1 MLFFADEDASDRMPT
16 FLPKFDQDNQSALA
30 KVRSTDILAI
40 GIICAI
46 TFVLRA
52 WKFTTLGLTHY
63 DEGAYALSGFWSLG
77 SSGSLY
83 PWQKFFSP
91 PGYFGLVGIIYW
103 LAGGASDLIAIGIN
117 VFFGAATTILVWW
130 IGQRWFGRRAAIF
143 SAALVA
149 LSEFQITF
157 SRTALTDTLFGFV
170 FLLSLALIALCFEK
184 QRISLAIFGGLT
196 VGAAWNVKYHGW
208 LLLAIAFAA
217 VVLPAVITA
226 RSDISLA
233 KRMFFHWSLITGVA
247 AVCFLPWVLYTEYGL
262 GGYLPVEKFH
272 HQYLNFHW
280 ITNFARQVEFQAYFD
295 GWLSRVSPA
304 LAFFAAIVTDGIPRF
319 LRSRILLAGFLGIV
333 MVSLTAGGTV
343 TWLLL
348 ALYGLAF
355 AWSRGRELGRLVVTA
370 FLIFLVLIPCYT
382 PFARLLLP
390 WVLVAQVL
398 AGVGIEQLCESELP
412 VANRAISGFWSNR
425 KLLFLS
431 IITVLVLLE
440 ASVWGLHAPKEP
452 GVWAPT
458 SGSRDA
464 AARLMTYLPKES
476 VVFVTGEPNVAFY
489 FQRAGYHTFC
499 IQHLAFN
506 AGAQDPL
513 MYKTTSPVYVIGGKY
528 AREESDWLPIL
539 EAVPGRFQLVTRVAM
554 EPSVVRL
561 LDDKSPRETLAF
573 KEHPDSGYELELF
586 RLNPSPKQ

>member
-1 MLFFADEDASDRMPT
+1 MLFFADEAEPDRMPT
-16 FLPKFDQDNQSALA
+16 FLPKFDQVNQSASA

-40 GIICAI
+40 GMICAI
-46 TFVLRA
+46 AFVLRA

-103 LAGGASDLIAIGIN
+103 VAGGASDLIAIGIN
-117 VFFGAATTILVWW
+117 VFFGAATTVLVWW
-130 IGQRWFGRRAAIF
+130 IGQRWFGRRAGIF
-143 SAALVA
+143 SATLVA
-149 LSEFQITF
+149 LSQFQIIF

-170 FLLSLALIALCFEK
+170 FLLSLAAIARCFEK
-184 QRISLAIFGGLT
+184 QRPALAIFAGVT

-217 VVLPAVITA
+217 LALRAVITA
-226 RSDISLA
+226 RSDASQT
-233 KRMFFHWSLITGVA
+233 KRIFLYWSATTGVA
-247 AVCFLPWVLYTEYGL
+247 AVCFLPWVLYTEFRL

-280 ITNFARQVEFQAYFD
+280 IANFAKQVEFQAYFD

-304 LAFFAAIVTDGIPRF
+304 LASFAAIVTDGVPRF
-319 LRSRILLAGFLGIV
+319 LRSRILLVGLLSIMAVG
-333 MVSLTAGGTV
+333 LTVGGTV
-343 TWLLL
+343 TWFLL

-355 AWSRGRELGRLVVTA
+355 AWSRGQELGRLVVAA
-370 FLIFLVLIPCYT
+370 FLVFLVLIPCYT

-398 AGVGIEQLCESELP
+398 AGAAIEHLCEGELP
-412 VANRAISGFWSNR
+412 VANLATSSLWSNR

-431 IITVLVLLE
+431 IITVLALLM
-440 ASVWGLHAPKEP
+440 ALVFGLHAPKEP
-452 GVWAPT
+452 GIWAPT
-458 SGSRDA
+458 SGSRNA
-464 AARLMTYLPKES
+464 ADRLMPYLSKES

-489 FQRAGYHTFC
+489 FQRAGYRTFC

-513 MYKTTSPVYVIGGKY
+513 MYKTTNPVYVIGGKY

-539 EAVPGRFQLVTRVAM
+539 ETVPGRFQLVTRVAM

-573 KEHPDSGYELELF
+573 EAHPDSSYDLELF
-586 RLNPSPKQ
+586 RLNPTPKQ